1 MNAWFKDG
9 AGDGTIRANNYP
21 AFNDEDA
28 NPFKKAGLLN
38 KKFEIVFDPADDK
51 TSEKDYIGGNANS
64 WYVNNATKRDSVKFN
79 NLQDAIIE
87 FYSFFTSGATGNK
100 DIFLATTA
108 AESWQILA
116 SGHEYQEGYTAPATA
131 PGDNKDFGIL
141 GQILDFDPSKM
152 VANPLKAFNEYLEKK
167 KNDKKIADKSVDSYN
182 ARRIEKVDLPTI
194 DELDKLEP
202 LQETL
207 KEIKKA
213 ALEDLLGKAR
223 ELYKVTN
230 NGVDLKLLTDDKID
244 SIIYY
249 LNEVKRFKGS
259 LETSDGEILNKVT
272 QFRTEV
278 DGKAISWK
286 KI

>member
-1 MNAWFKDG
+1 
-9 AGDGTIRANNYP
+9 
-21 AFNDEDA
+21 
-28 NPFKKAGLLN
+28 
-38 KKFEIVFDPADDK
+38 
-51 TSEKDYIGGNANS
+51 
-64 WYVNNATKRDSVKFN
+64 
-79 NLQDAIIE
+79 
-87 FYSFFTSGATGNK
+87 
-100 DIFLATTA
+100 
-108 AESWQILA
+108 
-116 SGHEYQEGYTAPATA
+116 
-131 PGDNKDFGIL
+131 
-141 GQILDFDPSKM
+141 M
-152 VANPLKAFNEYLEKK
+152 VVDPLKAFKEYLEKR
-167 KNDKKIADKSVDSYN
+167 KNEKKIADKSVDSYN